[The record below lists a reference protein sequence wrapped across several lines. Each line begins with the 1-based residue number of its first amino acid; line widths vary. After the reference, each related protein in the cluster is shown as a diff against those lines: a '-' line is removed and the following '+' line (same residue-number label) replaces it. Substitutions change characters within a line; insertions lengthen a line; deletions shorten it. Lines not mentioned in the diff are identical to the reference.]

1 MNKIIKCF
9 DCKYHIKKAV
19 STKYILSFCLK
30 YNTFASISR
39 NNDNLCGP
47 KYKSFVKMDNKPF
60 NNK

>member
-39 NNDNLCGP
+39 NNDNLCGS
-47 KYKSFVKMDNKPF
+47 KFNDYVKITKSNK
-60 NNK
+60 K